1 MFKFN
6 YDIKKYDFKSL
17 FCRWLNTDDLTT
29 LHNEKKYPVL
39 TREEDMYMH
48 WNQIYYKR
56 WREDS
61 SIKDLYLKFLEDVIK
76 PRFGEEIIYQ
86 ELPDIRIHLPNNIAV
101 GEFHKD
107 KHYRNEKWA
116 KEVRELNYF
125 VPLTESYGTNTL
137 WAETEEDKGDYTPFE
152 SDYGEC
158 TEWRGSF
165 LTHGNKINK
174 TSITRVSFDF
184 RVIPKSRYK
193 PSEHTSINMKIPFK
207 IGGYYGGIV

>member
-174 TSITRVSFDF
+174 TSITRVSFCPLVVPLGIF
-184 RVIPKSRYK
+184 KSY
-193 PSEHTSINMKIPFK
+193 TQIKI
-207 IGGYYGGIV
+207 

>member
-125 VPLTESYGTNTL
+125 VPLTKSYDTNTM
-137 WAETEEDKGDYTPFE
+137 WAETKEDKGDYIPFN

-158 TEWRGSF
+158 TEWYGSH

-174 TSITRVSFDF
+174 TDVTRVSFDF
-184 RVIPKSRYK
+184 RVIPKSRYV